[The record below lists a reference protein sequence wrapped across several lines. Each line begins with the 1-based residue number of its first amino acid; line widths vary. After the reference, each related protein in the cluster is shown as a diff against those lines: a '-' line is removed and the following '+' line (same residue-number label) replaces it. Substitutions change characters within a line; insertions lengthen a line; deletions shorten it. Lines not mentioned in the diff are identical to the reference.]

1 MCTYLLTLEGIRYFR
16 LKFTIHKKI
25 KMKRIS
31 VFCGSSMGNG
41 EIFKNV
47 TRKLGMAIAQRNIGL
62 VYGGAKVGLM
72 GEIADAVL
80 AAGGNVIGVLPTFL
94 LQKELAHEGLTELIL
109 VDTMHERKTKMN
121 ELCDGVL
128 ALPGGFGTMEELFE
142 MLTWGQL
149 GLHKKPVGILNIG
162 GFYDSLNLLTNTMV
176 DFGFLKPANR
186 DMLLVDD
193 SIEDLLDRME
203 QYKAPEVGKWLTPS
217 NA

>member
-1 MCTYLLTLEGIRYFR
+1 MR
-16 LKFTIHKKI
+16 
-25 KMKRIS
+25 RIS
-31 VFCGSSMGNG
+31 VFCGSSMGNR

-80 AAGGNVIGVLPTFL
+80 ASGGNVIGVLPTFL
-94 LQKELAHEGLTELIL
+94 LQKELAHEGLTELVL
-109 VDTMHERKTKMN
+109 VDTMHERKTRMN

-186 DMLLVDD
+186 DVLLVDD
-193 SIEDLLDRME
+193 NIEDLLDRME

>member
-1 MCTYLLTLEGIRYFR
+1 
-16 LKFTIHKKI
+16 
-25 KMKRIS
+25 MKRIS
-31 VFCGSSMGNG
+31 VFCGSSMGNE
-41 EIFKNV
+41 EIFRNV

-80 AAGGNVIGVLPTFL
+80 AAGGKVIGVLPTFL
-94 LQKELAHEGLTELIL
+94 LQKELAHEGLTDLVL
-109 VDTMHERKTKMN
+109 VDTMHERKTRMN

-128 ALPGGFGTMEELFE
+128 GLPGGFGTMEELFE

-162 GFYDSLNLLTNTMV
+162 GFYDSLNLLTKTMV
-176 DFGFLKPANR
+176 DFGFLKAANR

-193 SIEDLLDRME
+193 NIEDLLDNME